1 MLNKDLNIQKFKH
14 SLIKRNDLDNV
25 IKLKKKE
32 WKYSFLSHNKWIA
45 QNLKDNDLHI
55 LLLKEKKLI

>member
-32 WKYSFLSHNKWIA
+32 GCK
-45 QNLKDNDLHI
+45 
-55 LLLKEKKLI
+55 